1 MTYLSQMIEA
11 LKLASPILLA
21 SRFDDGLG
29 HCLEA
34 SIGGA
39 GALSRRGIEARV
51 LPCAVVVQSAG
62 AGRCWS
68 AGLSPSQIYALLPS
82 SKPAFEEFRRASFGS
97 NFDDEHPLHVVIEA
111 RHAGERAIID
121 LTIGQ
126 LRSGGAPVPF
136 QLDARVAPDGGWVEL
151 TGDGLIITYMDSPS
165 LDHLPP
171 AAKPDQFAGFVADLH
186 DGMSLALQ
194 CQLNSRRFLDE
205 LRSQF
210 PQDMLTWERRI
221 AGWMTI
227 P

>member
-1 MTYLSQMIEA
+1 MGRRHGRIRHGVTIQSHGLREQRRLTVRSTCVHI
-11 LKLASPILLA
+11 ASTMGHRWLTAVAEQLL
-21 SRFDDGLG
+21 
-29 HCLEA
+29 
-34 SIGGA
+34 
-39 GALSRRGIEARV
+39 
-51 LPCAVVVQSAG
+51 
-62 AGRCWS
+62 
-68 AGLSPSQIYALLPS
+68 
-82 SKPAFEEFRRASFGS
+82 KPAFEEFRRASFGS

-151 TGDGLIITYMDSPS
+151 TGDGLIITYMDSPN

-194 CQLNSRRFLDE
+194 CQLNSRRFHAE